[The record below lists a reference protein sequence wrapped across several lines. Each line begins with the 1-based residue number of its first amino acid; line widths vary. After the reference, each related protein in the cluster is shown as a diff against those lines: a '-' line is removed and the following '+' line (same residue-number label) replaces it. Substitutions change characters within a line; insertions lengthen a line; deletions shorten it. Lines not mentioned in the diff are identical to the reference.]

1 MKLEEGEVL
10 CSKCSGKGV
19 FYHSDHNG
27 HQHAPVQALVSNC
40 TKCNGAGKL
49 DWISNIMKNINN
61 NHNHT
66 HGIGSHTH
74 SFPISQSVFHGV
86 YDEPSDITFHC
97 EGEEMI
103 SIKKDGFYV
112 KGNKIADDLE
122 IYKQFKA
129 FLNQSGVHTI

>member
-1 MKLEEGEVL
+1 MELEEGEVL

-19 FYHSDHNG
+19 FYQTDVNG

-49 DWISNIMKNINN
+49 DWISNIMKNN

-74 SFPISQSVFHGV
+74 SFPISQSA
-86 YDEPSDITFHC
+86 PSDITFNC